1 MTTPLFGDPRN
12 AVATAIIA
20 QLGGRRFMAMTGT
33 RHFLVTGDGVQFRI
47 GRGALHGITL
57 VTIALTPMDTYR
69 VRFYRTRGVTST
81 LVEELDDV
89 YCDTLRS
96 AFTRVTGFDTRL

>member
-1 MTTPLFGDPRN
+1 MATPLLDAHRTL
-12 AVATAIIA
+12 VATTIIQ

-33 RHFLVTGDGVQFRI
+33 RRFLVTGDGIQFRI
-47 GRGALHGITL
+47 GRGAQHGITL
-57 VTIALTPMDTYR
+57 VTIALTPADTYR

-81 LVEELDDV
+81 LVEELTDV
-89 YCDTLRS
+89 YCDGLRA